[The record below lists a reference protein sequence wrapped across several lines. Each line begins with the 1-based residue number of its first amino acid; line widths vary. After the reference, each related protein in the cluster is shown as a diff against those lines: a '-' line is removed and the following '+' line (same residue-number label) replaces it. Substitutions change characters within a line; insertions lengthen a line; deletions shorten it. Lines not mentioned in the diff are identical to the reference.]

1 MIVFD
6 LRCHKDHVF
15 EAWFASGEAFDEQS
29 KAGAVACPLC
39 GSAKVTKALMAP
51 AVAGTKKSDRP
62 GNSDQPAERAEA
74 PAPAQ
79 QATYFNALKDLRE
92 HVEKTCDYVGPKFA
106 EEARKMHYGETEKR
120 NIYGEATDKQAE
132 SLREEGVDCHQIPWL
147 PNQDA

>member
-51 AVAGTKKSDRP
+51 ALAGTKKSD
-62 GNSDQPAERAEA
+62 E
-74 PAPAQ
+74 PAPRADTPAPGQ
-79 QATYFNALKDLRE
+79 QATYFNALKELRA
-92 HVEKTCDYVGPKFA
+92 HVEKTCDYVGPNFA
-106 EEARKMHYGETEKR
+106 EEARKMHYGEAEKR
-120 NIYGEATDKQAE
+120 SIYGEATDKQAA
-132 SLREEGVDCHQIPWL
+132 SLREEGVDCHQIPWP